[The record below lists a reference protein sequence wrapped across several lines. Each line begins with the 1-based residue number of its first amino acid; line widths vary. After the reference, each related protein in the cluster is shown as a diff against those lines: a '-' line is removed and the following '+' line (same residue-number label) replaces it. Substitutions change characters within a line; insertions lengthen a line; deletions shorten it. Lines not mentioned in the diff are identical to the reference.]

1 MAEGRRSKCTDNI
14 VGCKTGRWTVQ
25 TPPLSGPPFPEP
37 FCHGQLSLEGGVPRS
52 GVEGVLVAFVLSV
65 FSHRPIRL
73 QLPVLES
80 FLPATVGFPKWPRA
94 FR

>member
-1 MAEGRRSKCTDNI
+1 MDGADSPTQ
-14 VGCKTGRWTVQ
+14 W
-25 TPPLSGPPFPEP
+25 PPFPEP
-37 FCHGQLSLEGGVPRS
+37 FCHGQFSLEGGAPRS
-52 GVEGVLVAFVLSV
+52 GVEGVLVVSAPSV
-65 FSHRPIRL
+65 FSHHPIQL